1 MDLKTWMSVSR
12 SRSNLVA
19 LTMTAILMG
28 SLFVFDHDPP
38 DRIHFVRR
46 TALFMIVVHG
56 LFHGMSIFGL
66 RAMMLRGVE
75 NAELALSF
83 YQHPRRLS
91 HLDLAVSWIGLHSLA
106 PYVL

>member
-12 SRSNLVA
+12 RRSNFVA
-19 LTMTAILMG
+19 LTLTAILMG
-28 SLFVFDHDPP
+28 SLFFRDYGPSDS
-38 DRIHFVRR
+38 IHFVRG
-46 TALFMIVVHG
+46 TALFMIVMHG

-75 NAELALSF
+75 DAELALSF

-91 HLDLAVSWIGLHSLA
+91 HLDLAVSWIGLYSAA